1 MDDKT
6 LLTLLE
12 QDPEQGI
19 QSLWEQYF
27 GVLQYAAA
35 QRISSIDDVRECV
48 HETLTDF
55 YFQRDRFDRT
65 KGSLR
70 AYLIAIVD
78 RKAIQRFWDTQHRRI
93 AEEQAIGN
101 CELRED
107 WEQIALLHE
116 ALAEL
121 PLPDRQVLELR
132 YFHGY
137 TAREIA
143 ATLGLEHETVKKRQ
157 QRALKKLMCLM
168 HE

>member
-12 QDPEQGI
+12 QDPEQGF
-19 QSLWEQYF
+19 QSLREQYW
-27 GVLQYAAA
+27 GVLQHTAA
-35 QRISSIDDVRECV
+35 QRISGVDDVRECV

-55 YFQRDRFDRT
+55 YFQRERFDGT

-70 AYLIAIVD
+70 AYLTAIVD
-78 RKAIQRFWDTQHRRI
+78 RKAIQRFWDAQHRRL
-93 AEEQAIGN
+93 AEEEAMGDP
-101 CELRED
+101 EEPAD
-107 WEQIALLHE
+107 WEQSALLHE

-121 PLPDRQVLELR
+121 PQPDRQVLELR

-143 ATLGLEHETVKKRQ
+143 AALGLEHETVKKRQ
-157 QRALKKLMCLM
+157 QRALKKLLRLM
-168 HE
+168 KE